1 MTLEEEKRRLRQ
13 RYNIP
18 DNVEILTQEEYDIAE
33 AEDRSALDVGVQSA
47 TRSVVP
53 GLTGLGAMAAA
64 SKALAKVPARNVPT
78 AIAKGVGMLGSAIV
92 GGIAGDAAQT
102 EIDEAIRGEEAVRQT
117 ERELAAGRKAQPVA
131 SVTGEILGGSLGGG
145 VAPSLKTAKGLGEA
159 VKSGFGTRAK
169 QSEAAK
175 YAVGQAVVGA
185 GIGGAVEG
193 ARQFQEGDFQPT
205 ALGAAMTGGA
215 LFTEPF
221 GHGRKLLGTTAP
233 PPSDAPERPV
243 EFGIQVGEDLKD
255 IKDLPV
261 QEALLARSIVKGED
275 AGIGRRTLVDDMLE
289 KVADDMEAASKTNLK
304 VQQDADAIRETSE
317 SPKTSVEGEFEK
329 INKDPKIDKA
339 LRELEKKQKPSKEDQ
354 AKISEEGKKKIEA
367 KISAMSNEEVARA
380 FAKLNKRKRAEVST
394 RFLQNQNKSIEDAR
408 AELMA
413 EIETK
418 LPADLFK
425 TARNLANRRNITMRV
440 AVDKL
445 VANAQ
450 GRALGFLHNKNQ
462 RVRDPEMVLSL
473 DDLNLETPLHETVHR
488 FVRDLFESSNE
499 VDQKLA
505 RGWYKE
511 LLSND
516 SSFDLKKVKEK
527 FKAKGYNF
535 DKDEAY
541 LDEFLA
547 EEGGKKLEQRL
558 RNLPKGTFDKMRR
571 WYADVRRGQKVK
583 YGKAAVNDILDYIAQ
598 RLELDPAALFDN
610 DLWLRD
616 GINYAK
622 YIGLEKPKQI
632 GGQAATASKT
642 VDGTKYESSV
652 EVFDMPKEVEELLGL
667 PQRPKE
673 FAKNYAEDLNEFKI
687 ALDKNHSYNSTVEY
701 LDGYMIDETNF
712 DQFMNA
718 VRKNSP
724 LKKLYK
730 SLDNKPQ
737 IILRTRR
744 PEDAAGYFE
753 NDKIVIGVPTINET
767 FDSTLARYLTYHK
780 LLGDVRMNNQLAS
793 AWQMTAKSGMWFK
806 NYEPY
811 MVAKFMDYAL
821 NTNNKLDDAVK
832 AKLRYYQNHLELE
845 APRGDYRTNIDRR
858 QHYDTRI
865 MHQGDALHGIFKAL
879 PLDIKQEFARRVAP
893 VDGLGMSNDE
903 YVEFFDTLL
912 DSYGIA
918 GSSVRKNFD
927 DMQRSP
933 QAMLENFVNDETFNV
948 IDRSKMIFDRVK
960 DEGSAIYHEFDR
972 LQALWADTKVSVDD
986 VLAGGMRS
994 KFFET
999 AEEIVGTKLD
1009 ILTHNPQ
1016 PPRPRQTDF
1025 EELWSVSKLASEESG
1040 ADPIGK
1046 IDEETPIPMDST
1058 PKGLS
1063 AVDRYEQ
1070 KRYSRI
1076 PLINFG
1082 EPSTWQLGRR
1092 ITRNFRPVI
1101 DRIRE
1106 LGEGKSKELAGY
1118 IASKFESV
1126 HAEEREMVGRYLER
1140 TMLAMSEVHL
1150 SADEMTKLGRYQ
1162 TERWHTKLGLIDK
1175 IDDDLAKAY
1184 NSNAR
1189 IRYYDRMIES
1199 VYRDTR
1205 TLQNDLGLKVAVYR
1219 GKEVQYVPGQHTLE
1233 YTPEIIAQDKRRILM
1248 KGEKQSKEYQE
1259 LKTQLIKYWKSISKD
1274 MSDEE
1279 FNDAVKQS
1287 EEAGVKDEGDDVA
1300 LPSEKGKTNDEKLEI
1315 LFDNFAGALR
1325 ATDKQIGSHKF
1336 KALRVATGKLGIPA
1350 AWVEANAVQRMTR
1363 YVVRFAKDMAMFKHV
1378 ELDPKA
1384 RQILG
1389 MPDQEG
1395 KYITEYDLDGMEHGG
1410 PFNLPKYDKE
1420 NIKVKSGKALYD
1432 SNEIEA
1438 VMENYIGYYEGY
1450 DLGIRT
1456 FNRLVTS
1463 SWLGAG
1469 AGIRDF
1475 FSSYLFA
1482 LPYMRLQ
1489 DLPILATHL
1498 LDIRDAW
1505 RKSFEYGINKT
1516 NLNNLEYKAESIN
1529 RVADTANRVADTML
1543 RVGGR
1548 NILEQGTRA
1557 LQFAFGRQITWAA
1570 MHMRPLDIITTD
1582 WTANRLLR
1590 TLQKQMGDVVI
1601 NGKKQNLMDYVG
1613 RGTKAPDELMDK
1625 AAAAWV
1631 EINQGTYDARGLPKF
1646 TQRGVLSMVTSLS
1659 RWSIEKSDR
1668 MVKDVIG
1675 PLKTQGDPL
1684 PLVKATIGAVI
1695 GGEAIVYISEQ
1706 IANKLQSDPKI
1717 IEALHME
1724 NDKELSYAIL
1734 NSMQYAGFFGFQS
1747 ALIFDLVK
1755 ASRFGIMDG
1764 IPGGFTFPAFDQA
1777 TTIVNTFVK
1786 FFSSGEMT
1794 EENFAKSW
1802 TKFIRTV
1809 FTDLNQTLR
1818 YSANHLLLSEDMS
1831 EFNARASLRKWD
1843 RLTTGKDQQRVSP
1856 DVGNE
1861 YVNPA
1866 RKEFRKANNIADA
1879 RKLLPAAVREAA
1891 RDAIQKHPDNL
1902 AEQQYQFKINLGA
1915 LWEGNWSATPALPS
1929 TREYVRQKD
1938 RIQYLGIEP
1947 SKADLARFPD
1957 LATINRSEKGA
1968 MLSRK
1973 FGSKMMPGTII
1984 EREQAEG
1991 LIKTEKEF
1999 ERLKEQKKALIY
2011 RYIGSKG
2018 KLL

>member
-33 AEDRSALDVGVQSA
+33 AEDRSALQVGFQSA

-102 EIDEAIRGEEAVRQT
+102 EVDEAIRGEEAVRET

-215 LFTEPF
+215 LFTEPV
-221 GHGRKLLGTTAP
+221 GLGRKLLGTTAP

-289 KVADDMEAASKTNLK
+289 KVADDMEAASKK
-304 VQQDADAIRETSE
+304 SDQVKQDADAIRETSE
-317 SPKTSVEGEFEK
+317 NPKTSIEGEFEK

-354 AKISEEGKKKIEA
+354 VKISEEGKKKIES
-367 KISAMSNEEVARA
+367 KISAMSNEDVARA
-380 FAKLNKRKRAEVST
+380 FARLNQRKRAEVST

-445 VANAQ
+445 VDNAQ
-450 GRALGFLHNKNQ
+450 GRALGFLHNKSN
-462 RVRDPEMVLSL
+462 RVTNPEMVLSL
-473 DDLNLETPLHETVHR
+473 DDINLETPLHETVHR

-516 SSFDLKKVKEK
+516 SSFDLKKIKEK

-616 GINYAK
+616 GIDYAE
-622 YIGLEKPKQI
+622 YIGIKKPKQI

-667 PQRPKE
+667 PERPKE

-793 AWQMTAKSGMWFK
+793 AWQMAAKSGMWFK

-845 APRGDYRTNIDRR
+845 VPRGDYRTNIGRH
-858 QHYDTRI
+858 QQYDTRI

-879 PLDIKQEFARRVAP
+879 PLDVKQEFARRVAP

-903 YVEFFDTLL
+903 YIEFFDTLL

-933 QAMLENFVNDETFNV
+933 QAMLENFVNDEAFNV

-960 DEGSAIYHEFDR
+960 DEGSAIYYQFDR
-972 LQALWADTKVSVDD
+972 LEALWADTKISVDD

-994 KFFET
+994 KFLET

-1046 IDEETPIPMDST
+1046 VDEETPIPMDST

-1063 AVDRYEQ
+1063 GVDRYEQ

-1076 PLINFG
+1076 PAPNFG

-1092 ITRNFRPVI
+1092 FTRNFRPVI

-1140 TMLAMSEVHL
+1140 TMLALSEVHL
-1150 SADEMTKLGRYQ
+1150 SGDEMAALGRYQ

-1205 TLQNDLGLKVAVYR
+1205 ILQNDLGLKVAVYR
-1219 GKEVQYVPGQHTLE
+1219 NGEPQYVPGQHTLE

-1248 KGEKQSKEYQE
+1248 RGEKQSKEYQE
-1259 LKTQLIKYWKSISKD
+1259 LKKQLIDYWKSISKD

-1287 EEAGVKDEGDDVA
+1287 EEAGIKDESDNVS

-1363 YVVRFAKDMAMFKHV
+1363 YVVRFAKDMAMFKHI

-1395 KYITEYDLDGMEHGG
+1395 KYITEYDLDGMENGG
-1410 PFNLPKYDKE
+1410 PFNLPTYDKE

-1432 SNEIEA
+1432 SNEIES

-1450 DLGIRT
+1450 DLAIRT

-1529 RVADTANRVADTML
+1529 RIADYANRAADTAL

-1557 LQFAFGRQITWAA
+1557 LQFAFGKQITWAA
-1570 MHMRPLDIITTD
+1570 LHMRPLDAITTD
-1582 WTANRLLR
+1582 WTANRLLNN
-1590 TLQKQMGDVVI
+1590 LQKQMGDVVI

-1695 GGEAIVYISEQ
+1695 GGEALKYISEQ
-1706 IANKLQSDPKI
+1706 IANKMQSDPKI

-1724 NDKELSYAIL
+1724 NDKELAYAVL

-1747 ALIFDLVK
+1747 ALIYDLVK
-1755 ASRFGIMDG
+1755 TSRFGVMDG

-1777 TTIVNTFVK
+1777 SKIVQDFSK

-1794 EENFAKSW
+1794 GENFGTVW
-1802 TKFIRTV
+1802 TKFIRKT
-1809 FTDLNQTLR
+1809 FTDLNQTTR
-1818 YSANHLLLSEDMS
+1818 YAANHLLLSEDMS
-1831 EFNARASLRKWD
+1831 EFNARASLRKWE
-1843 RLTTGKDQQRVSP
+1843 RLTTDKDTQAVPS

-1861 YVNPA
+1861 YTNPA
-1866 RKEFRKANNIADA
+1866 RREFRKANNIADA
-1879 RKLLPAAVREAA
+1879 RKLLPVAVREAA
-1891 RDAIQKHPDNL
+1891 RDAMQKHPDNL
-1902 AEQQYQFKINLGA
+1902 AAQQLAFKNNLNA
-1915 LWEGNWSATPALPS
+1915 LWTGNWRTTPALPS

-1984 EREQAEG
+1984 KREQAEG
-1991 LIKTEKEF
+1991 LIKTEKDF

>member
-1 MTLEEEKRRLRQ
+1 MTLEEEKRRLRDK
-13 RYNIP
+13 YNIP

-33 AEDRSALDVGVQSA
+33 AEDRSALQVGFQSA

-53 GLTGLGAMAAA
+53 GLGGLGAMAGA
-64 SKALAKVPARNVPT
+64 SKILSKVPAVGPIGV
-78 AIAKGVGMLGSAIV
+78 IAKGAGMLGSAIA
-92 GGIAGDAAQT
+92 GGIALDAAQT
-102 EIDEAIRGEEAVRQT
+102 EVDEAIRGEEAVRQT

-215 LFTEPF
+215 LFTEPV
-221 GHGRKLLGTTAP
+221 GLGRKLLGTTAP

-289 KVADDMEAASKTNLK
+289 KVADDMEAASKK
-304 VQQDADAIRETSE
+304 SDQVKQDADAIRETSE
-317 SPKTSVEGEFEK
+317 NPKTSIEGEFEK

-354 AKISEEGKKKIEA
+354 VKISEEGKKKIES
-367 KISAMSNEEVARA
+367 KISAMSNEDVARA
-380 FAKLNKRKRAEVST
+380 FARLNQRKRAEVST

-445 VANAQ
+445 VDNAQ
-450 GRALGFLHNKNQ
+450 GRALGFLHNKSN
-462 RVRDPEMVLSL
+462 RVTNPEMVLSL
-473 DDLNLETPLHETVHR
+473 DDINLETPLHETVHR

-516 SSFDLKKVKEK
+516 SSFDLNKVKEK

-535 DKDEAY
+535 EKDEAY

-616 GINYAK
+616 GIDYAE
-622 YIGLEKPKQI
+622 YIGIKKPKQI

-667 PQRPKE
+667 PERPKE

-793 AWQMTAKSGMWFK
+793 AWQMAAKSGMWFK

-845 APRGDYRTNIDRR
+845 VPRGDYRTNIGRH
-858 QHYDTRI
+858 QQYDTRI

-879 PLDIKQEFARRVAP
+879 PLDVKQEFARRVAP

-933 QAMLENFVNDETFNV
+933 QAMLENFVNDEAFNV

-960 DEGSAIYHEFDR
+960 DEGSAIYYQFDR
-972 LQALWADTKVSVDD
+972 LEALWADTKVPVDD
-986 VLAGGMRS
+986 VLAGGMRN
-994 KFFET
+994 KFLET

-1046 IDEETPIPMDST
+1046 VDEETPIPMDST

-1063 AVDRYEQ
+1063 GVDRYEQ

-1076 PLINFG
+1076 PAPNFG

-1092 ITRNFRPVI
+1092 FTRNFRPVI

-1140 TMLAMSEVHL
+1140 TMLALSEVHL
-1150 SADEMTKLGRYQ
+1150 SGDEMATLGRYQ

-1205 TLQNDLGLKVAVYR
+1205 ILQNDLGLKVAVYR
-1219 GKEVQYVPGQHTLE
+1219 NGEPQYVPGQHTLE

-1248 KGEKQSKEYQE
+1248 RGEKQSKEYQE
-1259 LKTQLIKYWKSISKD
+1259 LKKQLIDYWKSISKD

-1287 EEAGVKDEGDDVA
+1287 EEAGIKDESDNVS

-1363 YVVRFAKDMAMFKHV
+1363 YVVRFAKDMAMFKHI

-1395 KYITEYDLDGMEHGG
+1395 KYITEYDLDGMENGG
-1410 PFNLPKYDKE
+1410 PFNLPTYDKE

-1450 DLGIRT
+1450 DLAIRT

-1529 RVADTANRVADTML
+1529 RIADYANRAADTAL

-1557 LQFAFGRQITWAA
+1557 LQFAFGKQITWAA
-1570 MHMRPLDIITTD
+1570 LHMRPLDAITTD
-1582 WTANRLLR
+1582 WTANRLLNN
-1590 TLQKQMGDVVI
+1590 LQKQMGDVVI

-1695 GGEAIVYISEQ
+1695 GGEALKYISEE
-1706 IANKLQSDPKI
+1706 IANKMQSDPKI

-1724 NDKELSYAIL
+1724 NDKELAYAVL

-1747 ALIFDLVK
+1747 ALIYDLVK
-1755 ASRFGIMDG
+1755 TSRFGVMDG

-1777 TTIVNTFVK
+1777 TKIVKDFSK

-1794 EENFAKSW
+1794 GENFGTVW
-1802 TKFIRTV
+1802 TKFIRKT
-1809 FTDLNQTLR
+1809 FTDLNQTTR
-1818 YSANHLLLSEDMS
+1818 YAANHLLLSEDMS
-1831 EFNARASLRKWD
+1831 EFNARASLRKWE
-1843 RLTTGKDQQRVSP
+1843 RLTTDKDRQGVSP

-1861 YVNPA
+1861 YVHPA
-1866 RKEFRKANNIADA
+1866 RKEFRKASNIADA

-1891 RDAIQKHPDNL
+1891 RDAMQKKPNDLAAQQKIFKDNL
-1902 AEQQYQFKINLGA
+1902 NA
-1915 LWEGNWSATPALPS
+1915 LWEGNWSTTPALS
-1929 TREYVRQKD
+1929 SSREYVRQKD

-1973 FGSKMMPGTII
+1973 FGSKMMAGTII

-1991 LIKTEKEF
+1991 LIKTEKDF

>member
-1 MTLEEEKRRLRQ
+1 MTLEEEKRRLRDK
-13 RYNIP
+13 YNIP

-33 AEDRSALDVGVQSA
+33 AEDRSALQVGFQSA

-92 GGIAGDAAQT
+92 GGIAGDIAQT
-102 EIDEAIRGEEAVRQT
+102 EVDEAIRGEEAVRET
-117 ERELAAGRKAQPVA
+117 ERELAAGRKAQPIA
-131 SVTGEILGGSLGGG
+131 SVTGEIIGGGLGGG
-145 VAPSLKTAKGLGEA
+145 VSPSLKTAKGLGEA

-193 ARQFQEGDFQPT
+193 ARQLQEGDFQPT

-221 GHGRKLLGTTAP
+221 GLGRKLLGTTAP

-289 KVADDMEAASKTNLK
+289 KVADDLEAASKTNLK

-317 SPKTSVEGEFEK
+317 NPKTSIEGEFEK

-354 AKISEEGKKKIEA
+354 VKISEEGKKKIES
-367 KISAMSNEEVARA
+367 KISAMSNEDVARA
-380 FAKLNKRKRAEVST
+380 FARLNQRKRAEVST

-445 VANAQ
+445 VDNAQ
-450 GRALGFLHNKNQ
+450 GRALGFLHNKNK
-462 RVRDPEMVLSL
+462 RVTNPEMVLSL

-516 SSFDLKKVKEK
+516 SSFDLNKVKEK

-535 DKDEAY
+535 EKDEAY

-616 GINYAK
+616 GIDYAE
-622 YIGLEKPKQI
+622 YIGIKKPKQI

-667 PQRPKE
+667 PERPKE

-793 AWQMTAKSGMWFK
+793 AWQMVAKSGMWFK

-845 APRGDYRTNIDRR
+845 VPRGDYRTNIGRY
-858 QHYDTRI
+858 QQYDTRI

-879 PLDIKQEFARRVAP
+879 PLDVKQEFARRVAP

-933 QAMLENFVNDETFNV
+933 QAILENFVNDETFNV
-948 IDRSKMIFDRVK
+948 IDRSKTIFDRVK
-960 DEGSAIYHEFDR
+960 DEGSAIYYQFDR
-972 LQALWADTKVSVDD
+972 LEALWADTKISVDD

-1063 AVDRYEQ
+1063 GVDRYEQ

-1076 PLINFG
+1076 PAPNFG

-1092 ITRNFRPVI
+1092 FTRNFRPVI

-1140 TMLAMSEVHL
+1140 TMLALSEVHL
-1150 SADEMTKLGRYQ
+1150 SGDEMATLGRYQ

-1219 GKEVQYVPGQHTLE
+1219 NGEPQYVPGQHTLE

-1248 KGEKQSKEYQE
+1248 RGEKQSKEYQE
-1259 LKTQLIKYWKSISKD
+1259 LKKQLIDYWKSISKD

-1287 EEAGVKDEGDDVA
+1287 EEAGIKDESDNVS

-1363 YVVRFAKDMAMFKHV
+1363 YVVRFAKDMAMFKHI

-1395 KYITEYDLDGMEHGG
+1395 KYITEYDLDGMENGG
-1410 PFNLPKYDKE
+1410 PFNLPTYDKE

-1450 DLGIRT
+1450 DLAIRT

-1469 AGIRDF
+1469 AGVRDF

-1529 RVADTANRVADTML
+1529 RIADYANRAADTAL

-1557 LQFAFGRQITWAA
+1557 LQFAFGKQITWAA
-1570 MHMRPLDIITTD
+1570 LHMRPLDAITTD
-1582 WTANRLLR
+1582 WTANRLLNN
-1590 TLQKQMGDVVI
+1590 LQKQMGDVVI

-1695 GGEAIVYISEQ
+1695 GGEALKYISEQ
-1706 IANKLQSDPKI
+1706 IANKMQSDPKI

-1724 NDKELSYAIL
+1724 NDKELAYAVL

-1747 ALIFDLVK
+1747 ALIYDLVK
-1755 ASRFGIMDG
+1755 TSRFGVMDG

-1777 TTIVNTFVK
+1777 SKIVQDFSK

-1794 EENFAKSW
+1794 GENFGTVW
-1802 TKFIRTV
+1802 TKFIRKT
-1809 FTDLNQTLR
+1809 FTDLNQTTR
-1818 YSANHLLLSEDMS
+1818 YAANHLLLSEDMS
-1831 EFNARASLRKWD
+1831 EFNARASLRKWE
-1843 RLTTGKDQQRVSP
+1843 RLTTDKDAQAVPS

-1861 YVNPA
+1861 YTNPA
-1866 RKEFRKANNIADA
+1866 RREFRKANNIADA

-1891 RDAIQKHPDNL
+1891 RDAMQKHPDNL
-1902 AEQQYQFKINLGA
+1902 AAQQLAFKNNLNA
-1915 LWEGNWSATPALPS
+1915 LWTGNWRTTPALPS

-1957 LATINRSEKGA
+1957 LATVNRSEKGA

-1973 FGSKMMPGTII
+1973 FGSKMLAGTII

-1991 LIKTEKEF
+1991 LIKTEKDF

>member
-33 AEDRSALDVGVQSA
+33 AEDRSAFDVGVQSA

-92 GGIAGDAAQT
+92 GGIAGDIAQT
-102 EIDEAIRGEEAVRQT
+102 EVDEAIRGEEAVRQT

-175 YAVGQAVVGA
+175 YAVGQSVVGA

-221 GHGRKLLGTTAP
+221 GLGRKLLGTTAP
-233 PPSDAPERPV
+233 PLSDAPERPV

-289 KVADDMEAASKTNLK
+289 KVADDMEAASKK
-304 VQQDADAIRETSE
+304 SDQVKQDADAIRETSE
-317 SPKTSVEGEFEK
+317 NPKTSIEGEFEK

-354 AKISEEGKKKIEA
+354 VKISEEGKKKIES
-367 KISAMSNEEVARA
+367 KISAMSNEDVARA

-445 VANAQ
+445 VDNAQ
-450 GRALGFLHNKNQ
+450 GRALGFLHNKSN
-462 RVRDPEMVLSL
+462 RVTNPEMVLSL
-473 DDLNLETPLHETVHR
+473 DDINLETPLHETVHR

-516 SSFDLKKVKEK
+516 SSFDLKKIKEK

-616 GINYAK
+616 GIDYAE
-622 YIGLEKPKQI
+622 YIGIKKPKQI

-652 EVFDMPKEVEELLGL
+652 EVFDMPKEVEELLEL
-667 PQRPKE
+667 PERPKE

-845 APRGDYRTNIDRR
+845 APRGDYRTNIGRN
-858 QHYDTRI
+858 QQYDTRI

-1046 IDEETPIPMDST
+1046 VDEETPIPMDST

-1106 LGEGKSKELAGY
+1106 LGEGQSKELAKY

-1140 TMLAMSEVHL
+1140 TMLAVSEVHL
-1150 SADEMTKLGRYQ
+1150 SGDEMTKLGRYQ

-1219 GKEVQYVPGQHTLE
+1219 NGEPQYVPGQHTLE

-1410 PFNLPKYDKE
+1410 PFNLPTYDKE

-1529 RVADTANRVADTML
+1529 RVADVANRVADTML
-1543 RVGGR
+1543 RAGGR

-1582 WTANRLLR
+1582 WTANRLLKN
-1590 TLQKQMGDVVI
+1590 LQKQMGDVVI

-1695 GGEAIVYISEQ
+1695 GGEAIVYISEE

-1724 NDKELSYAIL
+1724 NDKELAYAIL
-1734 NSMQYAGFFGFQS
+1734 NSVQYAGFFGFQS

-1777 TTIVNTFVK
+1777 RTIVSTFTK

-1861 YVNPA
+1861 YVHPA
-1866 RKEFRKANNIADA
+1866 KKEFRKANNIADA

-1891 RDAIQKHPDNL
+1891 RDAIQKKPNDLAAQQKIFKDNL
-1902 AEQQYQFKINLGA
+1902 NA
-1915 LWEGNWSATPALPS
+1915 LWHGNWSATPALPS

-1973 FGSKMMPGTII
+1973 FGSKMMPGTLI

-1991 LIKTEKEF
+1991 LIKTEKDF